1 MSIAEDSKMTDPVD
15 LLGNSLTDTELTVLA
30 IHDQLKSLLARPDL
44 PPCVAS
50 NARFALAATWQMV
63 TDLALRFDQDEDAGI

>member
-1 MSIAEDSKMTDPVD
+1 MTPSKPDPVD
-15 LLGNSLTDTELTVLA
+15 LLSNPLTDTERSILA
-30 IHDQLKSLLARPDL
+30 IHDQLKALLARPDL

-63 TDLALRFDQDEDAGI
+63 TDLALRFDQDDDAGV